1 MKHIG
6 AARTAAIALG
16 ILAGSAGLVPPASAS
31 LFTIDV
37 TQQGSNV
44 VATGSGSIDLTGLT
58 FDGSGDLGGSF
69 TEPTFGV
76 LVVGPAQ
83 ITAFDSYRGITAPGS
98 LGPGAL
104 GGGASSGSGD
114 LVGPD
119 IAGPLPVLIVPKG
132 YASGDLLSDSAAWDS
147 TTLSILGLTP
157 GTYTY
162 TWDSGA
168 DSLAI
173 NIGVP
178 EPASLTLLAS
188 ALFGLGLVRRRKTRL
203 RHLGWGK
210 GDAVPHFV
218 PPSILR

>member
-6 AARTAAIALG
+6 AARTAAIALA

-58 FDGSGDLGGSF
+58 FGGSGDLIGSF

-83 ITAFDSYRGITAPGS
+83 ITAFDSYGEGITAPGS
-98 LGPGAL
+98 LGPGPGFVAE
-104 GGGASSGSGD
+104 ASSGSGD

-119 IAGPLPVLIVPKG
+119 IAGSSPVLIVPEG
-132 YASGDLLSDSAAWDS
+132 YASGDLLSDSATWDS
-147 TTLSILGLTP
+147 TTLSTLGLTP

-188 ALFGLGLVRRRKTRL
+188 ALFGLGLGAVRRRK
-203 RHLGWGK
+203 K
-210 GDAVPHFV
+210 A
-218 PPSILR
+218 

>member
-6 AARTAAIALG
+6 AARTAAISLA

-58 FDGSGDLGGSF
+58 FHDSGDLVGSF

-83 ITAFDSYRGITAPGS
+83 ITAFTSYSGITAPGN
-98 LGPGAL
+98 LGPGA
-104 GGGASSGSGD
+104 GAGASSGSGD

-119 IAGPLPVLIVPKG
+119 IAGSLPVLIVPEG
-132 YASGDLLSDSAAWDS
+132 YASGDLLSDSATWDG
-147 TTLSILGLTP
+147 TTLSTLGLTP

-188 ALFGLGLVRRRKTRL
+188 ALFGLGLGAVRRRK
-203 RHLGWGK
+203 K
-210 GDAVPHFV
+210 A
-218 PPSILR
+218 

>member
-6 AARTAAIALG
+6 AARTAAIALA

-58 FDGSGDLGGSF
+58 FHDSGDLTGSF

-83 ITAFDSYRGITAPGS
+83 ITAFASYSGITAPGS
-98 LGPGAL
+98 LGPGA
-104 GGGASSGSGD
+104 GAGASSGSGD

-119 IAGPLPVLIVPKG
+119 IAGLLPVLIVPEG
-132 YASGDLLSDSAAWDS
+132 YASSDLLSDSATWDG
-147 TTLSILGLTP
+147 TTLSTLGLTP

-188 ALFGLGLVRRRKTRL
+188 ALFGLGLGAVRRRK
-203 RHLGWGK
+203 K
-210 GDAVPHFV
+210 A
-218 PPSILR
+218 